1 MKNLLIIAAITV
13 LTTSAIT
20 ACSDKD
26 NEIEI
31 PLSEVPANIITA
43 VQNTLPGISLT
54 EAEKEVEHGIVVY
67 ELEGVLLNGK
77 QYEIKIEEDG
87 TIISVELED

>member
-1 MKNLLIIAAITV
+1 MKNFLKIAAIAA
-13 LTTSAIT
+13 LTMSVIT
-20 ACSDKD
+20 ACSDKN
-26 NEIEI
+26 NEIEV
-31 PLSEVPANIITA
+31 PLPEVPANIITA

-54 EAEKEVEHGIVVY
+54 EAKKEVEHGVVVY